1 MSEPFDLDGLMQQA
15 MAMQRQLAEAQETA
29 AEAEVEGSSGGGSVV
44 VTMTGTGEVIALRIA
59 PEVVDP
65 DDVELLEDLVLAALR
80 DAGAQVAALQA
91 GALGELVDLSGLTGL
106 LGGAGDDDRGAIDV
120 DLAPGERGGELPP
133 VDEPPSR

>member
-15 MAMQRQLAEAQETA
+15 MSMQRQLAEAQETA

-80 DAGAQVAALQA
+80 DAGARVAALQA

-106 LGGAGDDDRGAIDV
+106 LGGAGGDDRGAIDV
-120 DLAPGERGGELPP
+120 ELAPGERGGELPP